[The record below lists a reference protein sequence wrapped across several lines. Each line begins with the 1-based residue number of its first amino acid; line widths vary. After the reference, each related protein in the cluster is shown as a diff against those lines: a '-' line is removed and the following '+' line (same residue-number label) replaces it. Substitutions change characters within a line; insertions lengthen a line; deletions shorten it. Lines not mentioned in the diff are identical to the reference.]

1 MQSDVLEVVIVQGMV
16 LQVTVVVGIVFQMVL
31 TSTIFVVVLEVTV
44 TNWFVRSSSV

>member
-44 TNWFVRSSSV
+44 TNRSVSSSSI